1 MSSRRGNDPVK
12 TDYCVKVVG
21 VWLLA
26 TFGGL
31 AGAAAGSI
39 LGFGASVPAML
50 IAGAFFYGFDSL
62 ALGLAVMVVAAAVSF
77 VWTFCHS
84 YRILVRH
91 FR

>member
-26 TFGGL
+26 AFGGL

-50 IAGAFFYGFDSL
+50 IVGAFFYGFDSL
-62 ALGLAVMVVAAAVSF
+62 ALGLAVMIVAAAVSF
-77 VWTFCHS
+77 IWTFCHS

>member
-1 MSSRRGNDPVK
+1 MSSWRGNDPVK
-12 TDYCVKVVG
+12 TDYCLKVVG

-26 TFGGL
+26 GFGGL

-62 ALGLAVMVVAAAVSF
+62 ALGLAAMIVAAAASF

-84 YRILVRH
+84 YRILARH